1 VHQSCPS
8 GGQYGPHSKAK
19 KGDLLFLADFSAW
32 TVTGIFTAQT
42 DAGLNIDKSAWGGRF
57 PWQIKVNRW
66 DDLRTVHI
74 DKVNEI
80 IGLASG
86 SKLNMLT
93 KEQLAQLVMSKE
105 FGPCVPAH
113 LFKVKRVSESPL
125 TTAPTSN
132 KNNRVH
138 VTDHTIIRSSDE
150 GNSVVGTHGIKY
162 ARNSTMSTTTDEH
175 PATAMHRL
183 KLIASWFDSLASQI
197 LLMNELYNDEKPS
210 SRKESKEK
218 TVLDQDVLGAIGSSK
233 GEPWPLMTYTYIRDA
248 VADIFDQWLIYSHA
262 SVSKTGTSVDDDL
275 KLPNTGSWTKR
286 QSRVNSVSAKVREDV
301 VLITNIPGSKAFIS
315 NLFQASSGMSAMS
328 VPKLLAEVL
337 STKFLSEVEQ
347 ISLEVRKTQL
357 SLMKIGGENYM
368 KSIEDKALGMKVSVT
383 EVQNQLGSNEIP
395 GRKIMKI
402 EWHTKSSIAQGRPP
416 QVQKVRAR
424 NVESN
429 NIYVNADL
437 ITL

>member
-1 VHQSCPS
+1 
-8 GGQYGPHSKAK
+8 
-19 KGDLLFLADFSAW
+19 
-32 TVTGIFTAQT
+32 
-42 DAGLNIDKSAWGGRF
+42 
-57 PWQIKVNRW
+57 
-66 DDLRTVHI
+66 
-74 DKVNEI
+74 
-80 IGLASG
+80 
-86 SKLNMLT
+86 
-93 KEQLAQLVMSKE
+93 
-105 FGPCVPAH
+105 
-113 LFKVKRVSESPL
+113 
-125 TTAPTSN
+125 
-132 KNNRVH
+132 
-138 VTDHTIIRSSDE
+138 
-150 GNSVVGTHGIKY
+150 
-162 ARNSTMSTTTDEH
+162 
-175 PATAMHRL
+175 
-183 KLIASWFDSLASQI
+183 
-197 LLMNELYNDEKPS
+197 
-210 SRKESKEK
+210 
-218 TVLDQDVLGAIGSSK
+218 
-233 GEPWPLMTYTYIRDA
+233 MTYTYIRDA

-275 KLPNTGSWTKR
+275 KLPNTGSWTKQ